1 MAYRKTKRSAET
13 LARMRAGREAAGREA
28 ARLARTAP
36 EHPIAMPDLRRRI
49 IVIDY
54 DFGER
59 VHTLD
64 LYRTNRVD
72 CYRVVADGV
81 EWKKRVGWSRILAGL
96 RKSMPRVGAR

>member
-1 MAYRKTKRSAET
+1 MPYRKTRRSQEQ
-13 LARMRAGREAAGREA
+13 LARMRAARDRTRMAAP
-28 ARLARTAP
+28 AP
-36 EHPIAMPDLRRRI
+36 DYPPDLPDLRRRI

-59 VHTLD
+59 IHTLD

-81 EWKKRVGWSRILAGL
+81 EWKKRIGWSKILAGL
-96 RKSMPRVGAR
+96 RMSMPRVGAE